1 MKKVT
6 VVRQNRCD
14 KEMKLLLFGCFFFY
28 YAMQLFVGVT
38 DRPQLVNAINM
49 ALYLVF
55 VPGFAFR
62 TGYRFRTIQRLRSE
76 EQGKKEIFG
85 MVLCSYAAF
94 FVLAVLDGIARGGSF
109 GHAFFN
115 TLTLLAIPGSA
126 AVFFMLAL
134 LLLLAGVF
142 YRPLQVLA
150 GKKRVMV
157 IAVLAFA
164 LCSFL
169 KVRGEG
175 YAITAALFGVE
186 GMAAV
191 PAIPY
196 VAYFLLGMWFE
207 EQKPG
212 FSWKLFGA
220 AVILT
225 VAALLLYRTPAQE
238 LCRLCISALPVYL
251 VYVIS

>member
-14 KEMKLLLFGCFFFY
+14 KEMMLLLFGCFFFY
-28 YAMQLFVGVT
+28 FAMQLFVGVT

-126 AVFFMLAL
+126 AVFLCLRFYCCWR
-134 LLLLAGVF
+134 VF
-142 YRPLQVLA
+142 FTDSYRCWR
-150 GKKRVMV
+150 GKN
-157 IAVLAFA
+157 
-164 LCSFL
+164 
-169 KVRGEG
+169 G
-175 YAITAALFGVE
+175 
-186 GMAAV
+186 
-191 PAIPY
+191 
-196 VAYFLLGMWFE
+196 
-207 EQKPG
+207 
-212 FSWKLFGA
+212 
-220 AVILT
+220 
-225 VAALLLYRTPAQE
+225 
-238 LCRLCISALPVYL
+238 
-251 VYVIS
+251 

>member
-28 YAMQLFVGVT
+28 FAMQLFVGVT

-76 EQGKKEIFG
+76 EQGKKEILG
-85 MVLCSYAAF
+85 MALCSYAAF
-94 FVLAVLDGIARGGSF
+94 FVLAVLDGIARGSSF

-126 AVFFMLAL
+126 GGEKAGNGDRSFGFCAL
-134 LLLLAGVF
+134 LFSEGKRRGIYDYGSSVRRGRHGSSSGSPVCCVF
-142 YRPLQVLA
+142 
-150 GKKRVMV
+150 
-157 IAVLAFA
+157 
-164 LCSFL
+164 
-169 KVRGEG
+169 
-175 YAITAALFGVE
+175 
-186 GMAAV
+186 
-191 PAIPY
+191 PAWH
-196 VAYFLLGMWFE
+196 V
-207 EQKPG
+207 
-212 FSWKLFGA
+212 
-220 AVILT
+220 V
-225 VAALLLYRTPAQE
+225 
-238 LCRLCISALPVYL
+238 
-251 VYVIS
+251 

>member
-1 MKKVT
+1 MKKEN
-6 VVRQNRCD
+6 VVLKNRCD
-14 KEMKLLLFGCFFFY
+14 KEMKMLLFCCFFFY
-28 YAMQLFVGVT
+28 FAMQLFVGVT
-38 DRPQLVNAINM
+38 YRPQLVNAINM
-49 ALYLVF
+49 ALFLVF

-142 YRPLQVLA
+142 YRQLQVLA
-150 GKKRVMV
+150 GKKRVML

-164 LCSFL
+164 VCSFL
-169 KVRGEG
+169 
-175 YAITAALFGVE
+175 
-186 GMAAV
+186 
-191 PAIPY
+191 
-196 VAYFLLGMWFE
+196 
-207 EQKPG
+207 
-212 FSWKLFGA
+212 
-220 AVILT
+220 
-225 VAALLLYRTPAQE
+225 
-238 LCRLCISALPVYL
+238 
-251 VYVIS
+251 

>member
-28 YAMQLFVGVT
+28 FAMQLFVGVT

-85 MVLCSYAAF
+85 MALCSYAAF
-94 FVLAVLDGIARGGSF
+94 FVLAVLDGVARGGSV

-142 YRPLQVLA
+142 LQTVTGA
-150 GKKRVMV
+150 GGKKTGNGDR
-157 IAVLAFA
+157 
-164 LCSFL
+164 SFGFCTL
-169 KVRGEG
+169 LFSEGKRRGICDYG
-175 YAITAALFGVE
+175 SFIRRGRHGGSSGNPVCGIF
-186 GMAAV
+186 
-191 PAIPY
+191 PAWH
-196 VAYFLLGMWFE
+196 V
-207 EQKPG
+207 
-212 FSWKLFGA
+212 
-220 AVILT
+220 V
-225 VAALLLYRTPAQE
+225 
-238 LCRLCISALPVYL
+238 
-251 VYVIS
+251 

>member
-1 MKKVT
+1 
-6 VVRQNRCD
+6 
-14 KEMKLLLFGCFFFY
+14 
-28 YAMQLFVGVT
+28 
-38 DRPQLVNAINM
+38 M

-134 LLLLAGVF
+134 HCCWQVFFTDSYRCWPEKTGNGDRSSGFCTLLFSEGKRRGICDYGSSVRRGRHGGSSGNPVCCVFPCLACGLRNKSRAF
-142 YRPLQVLA
+142 HGSFSELQ
-150 GKKRVMV
+150 
-157 IAVLAFA
+157 
-164 LCSFL
+164 
-169 KVRGEG
+169 
-175 YAITAALFGVE
+175 
-186 GMAAV
+186 
-191 PAIPY
+191 
-196 VAYFLLGMWFE
+196 
-207 EQKPG
+207 
-212 FSWKLFGA
+212 
-220 AVILT
+220 
-225 VAALLLYRTPAQE
+225 
-238 LCRLCISALPVYL
+238 
-251 VYVIS
+251 